1 MLPILLAVTVSQSTL
16 QIPGTTAYLTPNPDS
31 FRVSEQ
37 TGIQGWNDP
46 KTKVV
51 WYGKIRTPGKLYV
64 TVKIDPTK
72 PMAKGYRLKLNGIT
86 RTGDSDKIGMFSF
99 GEFDIRKAGYQSFEL
114 QAEGKSGDQLGVP
127 QLLIL
132 GGNAAQGTQFNL
144 KPRRNAASVHLGYPT
159 PNNEKITAFYCE
171 VDPKTDPVHTFYM
184 ACGFRR
190 GYFGMQVN
198 SPTERRIIFSI
209 WDSGN
214 EAIDRDKVKDED
226 RVKLLA
232 KGDGV
237 YASDF
242 GNEGTGGH
250 SHLKYKW
257 KIGQT
262 FRFLVIAKPEGTH
275 TTYTSYFWFHEKN
288 AWGLISS
295 FRAPKDGE
303 YLRGLHSFNENFWGT
318 NGNLKRR
325 AEYKNQWIQTE
336 SGTWTELT
344 KARFTCDP
352 TGRADRFDYAAG
364 PSKQGFFLQNGG
376 FEDNGIKF
384 GDEFSRIAAGRKPA
398 LPIIRK

>member
-1 MLPILLAVTVSQSTL
+1 MLPLLLISCLSQSAL
-16 QIPGTTAYLTPNPDS
+16 QVPGNTAYLSPNPEAFQIDERS
-31 FRVSEQ
+31 GLR
-37 TGIQGWNDP
+37 GWNDP

-51 WYGKIRTPGKLYV
+51 WGGKLLSTGKLFV
-64 TVKIDPTK
+64 SVKLDPTK
-72 PMAKGYRLKLNGIT
+72 PMAINYRLKLNGAT
-86 RTGDSDKIGMFSF
+86 HSGVSDKIGLFSF
-99 GEFDIRKAGYQSFEL
+99 GEFDIRKPGYQSFEL
-114 QAEGKSGDQLGVP
+114 EATGKKGDSLGVP
-127 QLLIL
+127 QTLIL
-132 GGNAAQGTQFNL
+132 SGPATEGAQFNL

-159 PNNEKITAFYCE
+159 PADAKITAFYCE
-171 VDPKTDPVHTFYM
+171 VDPKTDPTHTFYM

-198 SPTERRIIFSI
+198 SPTERRVIFSI

-214 EAIDRDKVKDED
+214 EAVDRDKVKDED

-250 SHLKYKW
+250 SHLKYNW
-257 KIGQT
+257 KMGKT
-262 FRFLVIAKPEGTH
+262 FKFLVTAKPEGTT
-275 TTYTSYFWFHEKN
+275 TTYTSYFWFHERN

-295 FRAPKDGE
+295 FRAPKDGG
-303 YLRGLHSFNENFWGT
+303 YLKGLHSFNENFWGT

-325 AEYKNQWIQTE
+325 TEYKNQWIQTE
-336 SGTWTELT
+336 GGKWTELT
-344 KARFTCDP
+344 KVRFTCDP

-364 PSKQGFFLQNGG
+364 PVREGFFLQNGG

-384 GDEFSRIAAGRKPA
+384 GDEFDRSPTDRKPSN
-398 LPIIRK
+398 LPSGL

>member
-1 MLPILLAVTVSQSTL
+1 MIALLLAATL
-16 QIPGTTAYLTPNPDS
+16 NQANLEIPGSTVYLSPNPDA
-31 FRVSEQ
+31 FRVQERS
-37 TGIQGWNDP
+37 GVQGWNDP

-51 WYGKIRTPGKLYV
+51 WYGKVVRSGKLAV
-64 TVKIDPTK
+64 TVKLDASQ
-72 PMAKGYRLKLNGIT
+72 PMVSGFKLKLNGVT
-86 RTGDSDKIGMFSF
+86 RQGKSDNIGMFSF
-99 GEFDIRKAGYQSFEL
+99 GEFDIRKPGYQSFEL
-114 QAEGKSGDQLGVP
+114 EAVGKSGDALGVP
-127 QLLIL
+127 LALIL
-132 GGNAAQGTQFNL
+132 TGDAAEGAQFNL
-144 KPRRNAASVHLGYPT
+144 QPRRNAASVHLGYPT
-159 PNNEKITAFYCE
+159 APDAKITAFYCE
-171 VDPKTDPVHTFYM
+171 VDPKTDPTHSFYM

-214 EAIDRDKVKDED
+214 EAIDRNKVADED

-232 KGDGV
+232 KGENV

-250 SHLKYKW
+250 SHLKYPW
-257 KIGQT
+257 KMGQT
-262 FRFLVIAKPEGTH
+262 FRFLVTAKPEGTT

-295 FRAPKDGE
+295 FRAPKDGG

-318 NGNLKRR
+318 NGHLKRR

-336 SGTWTELT
+336 DGTWTELT

-364 PSKQGFFLQNGG
+364 ALRQGFFLQNGG
-376 FEDNGIKF
+376 FEDNGIKYA
-384 GDEFSRIAAGRKPA
+384 DEFSRTPTNRKPEA
-398 LPIIRK
+398 LTKLP